1 MGVNSLPKTVARQ
14 RRDCDLNPDPPAPE
28 SSTLTTRLPSHLHVI
43 IWNNQLITILLQQWS
58 STQKQVLGSFEN
70 VRKIFASRVCG
81 TRPPGPLWVHHWIQ
95 RTVREDSIGSGPVSS
110 GRWRS
115 SPAWPARHL
124 SISPHRTDAA
134 CCYTCLTFRGLC
146 VCLALSPGLYVVHVI
161 IETRISWL
169 IRLSVCIFIYC
180 VCVISVC

>member
-58 STQKQVLGSFEN
+58 STQKQVLASFEN

-81 TRPPGPLWVHHWIQ
+81 TRPPGPLWGHHWIQ

-110 GRWRS
+110 GRCRS
-115 SPAWPARHL
+115 SSAWPARHL
-124 SISPHRTDAA
+124 SILLLSARIAQMRPVATHVWRSVVCA
-134 CCYTCLTFRGLC
+134 CVSLCLQASMLC
-146 VCLALSPGLYVVHVI
+146 
-161 IETRISWL
+161 T
-169 IRLSVCIFIYC
+169 
-180 VCVISVC
+180 